1 MSSIQQPSSTL
12 KVCASE
18 RDVSVLTITP
28 RAQPKLNNGV
38 VNPQPSILMKKLPLL
53 ILLML
58 VSCTEV
64 MYLTVEQMLPP
75 EVATEHIVRS
85 VGVVNNFSP
94 NNVVVI
100 NEDAYVFPCNA
111 DSVREHIALCLAE
124 AGIMDR
130 VVILDSLLYPAGG
143 TSSHK
148 LSQIE
153 VNELCKQL
161 EVDMLYSLEY
171 ACVTIGPAPDAIG
184 RPMNAYLCTRIYTP
198 DNDSIS
204 GTAILDKK
212 MLEYWAY
219 DTAAV
224 NIMMPMIPTMLAQN
238 AINPCLPSWK
248 ERERV
253 FYTDALSYELRE
265 AKVYV
270 SEGNWDAAAQL
281 WHTLEQSKI
290 RGLRFISA
298 YNMALYYEMTDSID
312 KAIAS
317 LDLARQHA
325 VKITRQG
332 TPVLCV
338 DTALVHEYHE
348 VLINRRKEIAQLE
361 RYIERV
367 Q

>member
-1 MSSIQQPSSTL
+1 MRKSF
-12 KVCASE
+12 
-18 RDVSVLTITP
+18 
-28 RAQPKLNNGV
+28 
-38 VNPQPSILMKKLPLL
+38 LL

-75 EVATEHIVRS
+75 EVVTEHSVRS
-85 VGVVNNFSP
+85 VGVVNNFSS

-100 NEDAYVFPCNA
+100 NEDAYVFPCNP
-111 DSVREHIALCLAE
+111 DSVREHIALCFAE
-124 AGIMDR
+124 AGTMDR
-130 VVILDSLLYPAGG
+130 VVILDSLLYPAEG

-148 LSQIE
+148 LSQLE
-153 VNELCKQL
+153 VNKLCKQL

-171 ACVTIGPAPDAIG
+171 ACVTIGPAPNSIG
-184 RPMNAYLCTRIYTP
+184 RPMNAYLCTRVYTP
-198 DNDSIS
+198 DSDSIS
-204 GTAILDKK
+204 GTVLLDKK

-224 NIMMPMIPTMLAQN
+224 NIIMPMIPTMLAQN

-281 WHTLEQSKI
+281 WRMLEQSKL

-298 YNMALYYEMTDSID
+298 YNMALYYEMTDSIEE
-312 KAIAS
+312 AIAS

-325 VKITRQG
+325 VKTTKQG
-332 TPVLCV
+332 MPVLCV
-338 DTALVHEYHE
+338 DTTLVHEYHE

-361 RYIERV
+361 RYVERV
-367 Q
+367 K

>member
-1 MSSIQQPSSTL
+1 MRKSF
-12 KVCASE
+12 
-18 RDVSVLTITP
+18 
-28 RAQPKLNNGV
+28 
-38 VNPQPSILMKKLPLL
+38 LL

-75 EVATEHIVRS
+75 EVVTEHSVRS

-100 NEDAYVFPCNA
+100 NEDAYVFPCNP
-111 DSVREHIALCLAE
+111 DSVREHIALCFAE
-124 AGIMDR
+124 AGTMDR
-130 VVILDSLLYPAGG
+130 VVILDSLLYPAEG

-148 LSQIE
+148 LSQLE

-171 ACVTIGPAPDAIG
+171 ACVTIGPAPNSIG
-184 RPMNAYLCTRIYTP
+184 RPMNAYLCTRVYTP
-198 DNDSIS
+198 DSDSIS
-204 GTAILDKK
+204 GTVLLDKK

-224 NIMMPMIPTMLAQN
+224 NIIMPMIPAMLAQN

-265 AKVYV
+265 AKVFV

-281 WHTLEQSKI
+281 WRMLEQSKL

-298 YNMALYYEMTDSID
+298 YNMALYYEMTDSIEE
-312 KAIAS
+312 AIAS

-325 VKITRQG
+325 VKTTKQG
-332 TPVLCV
+332 MPVLCV
-338 DTALVHEYHE
+338 DTTLVHEYHE

-361 RYIERV
+361 RYVERV
-367 Q
+367 K